1 MLRGSD
7 GFVYLFVA
15 VLHELYRQVE
25 LFAVFVL
32 GGREL
37 TQLTQQKL
45 VPAQDQILMR
55 KSGVVVRGV
64 AVPRQALDGF
74 YKKRLQEG

>member
-7 GFVYLFVA
+7 GFVYLLVA

-32 GGREL
+32 GGGEL

-55 KSGVVVRGV
+55 KSGVVVVGV